1 MICWLWAD
9 QKRNLCF
16 VGNDT
21 LWKHSLMKK
30 ILHKRNLQY
39 LNVLEIKITFFVAMG
54 KNKECVEQFEKA
66 KIFDGLTIYEAEPEI
81 EV

>member
-9 QKRNLCF
+9 QKRNLYF

>member
-1 MICWLWAD
+1 
-9 QKRNLCF
+9 
-16 VGNDT
+16 
-21 LWKHSLMKK
+21 MKK

-54 KNKECVEQFEKA
+54 KKKECVEQFEKA

>member
-1 MICWLWAD
+1 M
-9 QKRNLCF
+9 
-16 VGNDT
+16 GNDT

>member
-1 MICWLWAD
+1 
-9 QKRNLCF
+9 
-16 VGNDT
+16 
-21 LWKHSLMKK
+21 MKK